1 MQNKDFFSA
10 LDALDKEKKINK
22 DLFVESL
29 EAGIASAYKKER
41 GEARYIEVQLTP
53 ARSTIRVFTY
63 KLVVDEVE
71 DPEKELTLEEAQAI
85 RPSYKVGDR
94 VIEEELSPKM
104 FTRIAAQTA
113 KQVIMQR
120 INDACRTMAESEMTE
135 KSGEI
140 VTAIIRR
147 IDSGNV
153 YVEMS
158 GTQMEGIMM
167 PSDQIR
173 GERYKVNDVIKVYVK
188 AVRSSLHG
196 NSQVVVSRGCV
207 GFVKR
212 LFEIEVPEIKSGLVE
227 IKKIVREAGY
237 RTKMAVYSD
246 DPSLD
251 CEIGRASCRER
262 VSFGV

>member
-113 KQVIMQR
+113 KQVIM
-120 INDACRTMAESEMTE
+120 
-135 KSGEI
+135 
-140 VTAIIRR
+140 
-147 IDSGNV
+147 
-153 YVEMS
+153 
-158 GTQMEGIMM
+158 
-167 PSDQIR
+167 
-173 GERYKVNDVIKVYVK
+173 
-188 AVRSSLHG
+188 
-196 NSQVVVSRGCV
+196 
-207 GFVKR
+207 
-212 LFEIEVPEIKSGLVE
+212 
-227 IKKIVREAGY
+227 
-237 RTKMAVYSD
+237 
-246 DPSLD
+246 
-251 CEIGRASCRER
+251 
-262 VSFGV
+262 